1 MVAAAHTQ
9 TMAFAKESEEER
21 QQQRI
26 GEKDALELW
35 GAGACHPPNLAV
47 IVYCLHV

>member
-1 MVAAAHTQ
+1 MDAAAQ
-9 TMAFAKESEEER
+9 TKTVFIAKESKDEL

-26 GEKDALELW
+26 GEKEALELW

-47 IVYCLHV
+47 MVYCLHV

>member
-1 MVAAAHTQ
+1 MVAAAQTQ
-9 TMAFAKESEEER
+9 TILVAKESKDEI

-26 GEKDALELW
+26 AEKEALELW

-47 IVYCLHV
+47 MVYCLHV